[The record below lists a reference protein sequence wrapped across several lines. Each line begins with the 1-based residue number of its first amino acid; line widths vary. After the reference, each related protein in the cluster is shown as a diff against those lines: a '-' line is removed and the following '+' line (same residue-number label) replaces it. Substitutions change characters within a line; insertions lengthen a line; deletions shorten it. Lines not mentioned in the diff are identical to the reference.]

1 MKLTTLTIKGFKSF
15 VDPTVVHFN
24 DGVTGV
30 VGPNGCGKSNIV
42 DAIRWVL
49 GEQSTRNLRSK
60 NMENLI
66 FNGTKARKASNR
78 AEVTLT
84 FENTKNL
91 LPVDFT
97 TVTISRVLYREG
109 NSEYRLNNVACRL
122 RDIQGLL
129 MDTGISNDSYAIIE
143 LANATDIIA
152 NKDHIRRRL
161 FEQAAG
167 ISKYKKRK
175 KETLNKLN
183 ATQTD
188 LNRVED
194 LLAEIENNL
203 KMLERQAKKAERY
216 IKYKD
221 EYKELSIQ
229 LSLQDLSLHKV
240 KHEAIKLRQEVEQ
253 GKKKEFDDKI
263 QELEL
268 SIQDAQTGSMEFEQ
282 ALQATQQALD
292 SHMDKVRNEEQE
304 KGLITERIKH
314 QRERHEDLRQ
324 KIESEKLSLEEISG
338 EIEGLEQG
346 LVSER
351 EVLSELMKE
360 LGSTQDNSSEIRNVY
375 QEKKSVL
382 EKMQAEFREMER
394 VIYSHEREQAIVT
407 SRAESLDREIG
418 ENKIQFQS
426 RSADLGQ
433 YKSDLSKVIS
443 DRDQIKQK
451 LDDLLSNDS
460 KTAAELQKV
469 VEESENLREELLTI
483 NRTLDQKKNEFD
495 LTRSMVENLEGYT
508 AANKFLKKD
517 ASWSEKAVL
526 LADVIGCDPKYRGAI
541 EYYLEDFLDFYV
553 VPSLAEAQKAVS
565 LLNDN
570 KKGKSRFFLL
580 DELSGSAS
588 TTNRPEGTV
597 AALDLIHV
605 ESQYIPLF
613 AKLLNGVY
621 LTDDK
626 SIAARKPAEGVVVL
640 DAAGSVYRASGR
652 LQGGSTGSFAGKRI
666 GREKQLDQL
675 QKEIEKQK
683 AASEKLQNAFQ
694 ECQAKIGELKSAQ
707 LRDKIAYHQSEL
719 NKKEQLIAS
728 FQAKI
733 ENTEQFIG
741 ASDNKNLGL
750 AEELQEL
757 LKSKSA
763 KDEEVAKM
771 RGEKQEKED
780 AISEFRGSYLK
791 IETELNSSSDR
802 LNDLNSRFFKQE
814 NLVSTTTQEIQFKK
828 NRITELSNSVQINGE
843 LMNSTMEDI
852 QAKENNLRTSD
863 TGLASLY
870 EERERLQKEVGLA
883 EKQFHRA
890 RGSIDEFNKKI
901 RQTLKEKEQQDQVLN
916 ALREE
921 MNTLQMDLLAVRERL
936 RIEFQVELD
945 ELMENP
951 SEEVSNVEELRTKV
965 NKLQK
970 RITNFGD
977 VNPMAIEAYNA
988 GKERYDFI
996 QGQRQDLIEA
1006 KDSLMETIREIEETA
1021 TTKFMEAFEKV
1032 NANFKDVFKQLFTED
1047 DVCNLKLSDPENP
1060 LDSTVEI
1067 MARPKGKRPSTIDQ
1081 LSGGEKTLTAISLI
1095 FGLYLLKPAPFCV
1108 LDEVDA
1114 PLDDNNL
1121 HKFIEMIRNFAKES
1135 QFIIVTHQ
1143 KITMNKCHALYGVT
1157 MKEEGVSM
1165 LVPVD
1170 FNQLEYEMDEGDF
1183 LVNPN

>member
-1 MKLTTLTIKGFKSF
+1 
-15 VDPTVVHFN
+15 
-24 DGVTGV
+24 
-30 VGPNGCGKSNIV
+30 
-42 DAIRWVL
+42 
-49 GEQSTRNLRSK
+49 
-60 NMENLI
+60 
-66 FNGTKARKASNR
+66 
-78 AEVTLT
+78 
-84 FENTKNL
+84 
-91 LPVDFT
+91 
-97 TVTISRVLYREG
+97 
-109 NSEYRLNNVACRL
+109 
-122 RDIQGLL
+122 

-175 KETLNKLN
+175 HETLNKLK

-188 LNRVED
+188 LDRVMD

-203 KMLERQAKKAERY
+203 KMLERQAKKAEKY
-216 IKYKD
+216 IRYKD
-221 EYKELSIQ
+221 DYKELSIQ
-229 LSLQDLSLHKV
+229 LSLQDLSMHKQ
-240 KHEAIKLRQEVEQ
+240 KHEAISLKQEIEQ
-253 GKKKEFDDKI
+253 GKKTAFDERI
-263 QELEL
+263 QELEEA
-268 SIQDAQTGSMEFEQ
+268 IQTSQAGTVQFELALHNAQS
-282 ALQATQQALD
+282 ALD
-292 SHMDKVRNEEQE
+292 THMDKVRNEEQE
-304 KGLITERIKH
+304 KGLLTERIKH

-324 KIESEKLSLEEISG
+324 KIESEKLSLDDITG
-338 EIEGLEQG
+338 GIEALEQG
-346 LVSER
+346 LGAEQ
-351 EVLSELMKE
+351 ELLSELMKE
-360 LGSTQDNSSEIRNVY
+360 LSSSQDNSSEVRNLY
-375 QEKKSVL
+375 QEKKRVL
-382 EKMQAEFREMER
+382 EQLQSEFREMER
-394 VIYSHEREQAIVT
+394 VIYSHEREQAIVS
-407 SRAESLDREIG
+407 SRAESLGREIA

-426 RSADLGQ
+426 RSADLSQ
-433 YKSDLSKVIS
+433 YKADLGKVVIE
-443 DRDQIKQK
+443 RDQIKAK
-451 LDDLLSNDS
+451 LEDLLSDDS
-460 KTAAELQKV
+460 KTAAELQQV
-469 VEESENLREELLTI
+469 VEESEKLREELLQI
-483 NRTLDQKKNEFD
+483 NRILDKKKNEFD

-517 ASWSEKAVL
+517 GSWSTKAVL

-553 VPSLAEAQKAVS
+553 VPSLGEAQKAVS

-580 DELSGSAS
+580 DELSNTTS
-588 TTNRPEGTV
+588 TTSRPDGTV

-605 ESQYIPLF
+605 ESQYLPLF

-621 LTDDK
+621 LTDNK
-626 SIAARKPAEGVVVL
+626 EVAAKTPAEGVVIL
-640 DAAGSVYRASGR
+640 DAAGSVYRAAGR

-675 QKEIEKQK
+675 QNEIEKQK
-683 AASEKLQNAFQ
+683 LSSEEKLAAFQ
-694 ECQAKIGELKSAQ
+694 DCQAKIGELKSAQ
-707 LRDKIAYHQSEL
+707 LRDKIAYHQNEL

-733 ENTEQFIG
+733 ENTEKFIG
-741 ASDNKNLGL
+741 ASDNKNVGL
-750 AEELQEL
+750 ADELEDL
-757 LKSKSA
+757 LKSKAS
-763 KDEEVAKM
+763 KDEEVAKLQ
-771 RGEKQEKED
+771 EQKQEKEA

-791 IETELNSSSDR
+791 IENELNNSSQR

-843 LMNSTMEDI
+843 LMQSTLEEI
-852 QAKENNLRTSD
+852 EGKENNLRNSD
-863 TGLASLY
+863 TGLGKLY
-870 EERERLQKEVGLA
+870 EERERRQKAVAVA
-883 EKQFHRA
+883 EKDYHHS
-890 RGSIDEFNKKI
+890 RGSIDDFNKQI
-901 RQTLKEKEQQDQVLN
+901 RQTLKQKEQQDEVLI

-921 MNTLQMDLLAVRERL
+921 MNSLQMELLAVRERL

-945 ELMENP
+945 ELMEAP
-951 SEEVSNVEELRTKV
+951 TEEVSDLEELRAKV
-965 NKLQK
+965 DKLQK
-970 RITNFGD
+970 RINNFGD

-996 QGQRQDLIEA
+996 QGQRQDLVEA
-1006 KDSLMETIREIEETA
+1006 RDVLMETIREIEETA
-1021 TTKFMEAFEKV
+1021 TTKFMEAFHQV
-1032 NANFKDVFKQLFTED
+1032 NENFQNVFKQLFTED
-1047 DVCNLKLSDPENP
+1047 DVCNLKLSDPDNP

-1170 FNQLEYEMDEGDF
+1170 FEKLEYEMDEGDF
-1183 LVNPN
+1183 LVKPS